1 MFLTGLTVLPSLTNT
16 ARYVVK
22 ILVNKVLAYVYY
34 VIFNILYKQ
43 KINGTY
49 YFYNDIVKILSQN
62 C

>member
-43 KINGTY
+43 KIINH
-49 YFYNDIVKILSQN
+49 IKWEQ
-62 C
+62 